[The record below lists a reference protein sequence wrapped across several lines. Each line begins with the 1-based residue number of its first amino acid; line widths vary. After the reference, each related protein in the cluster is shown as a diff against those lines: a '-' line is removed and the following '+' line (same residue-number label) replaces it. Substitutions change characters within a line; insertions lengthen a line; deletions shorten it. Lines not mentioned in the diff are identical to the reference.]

1 MYKHIIGLTLIDI
14 CRPYFRKHLL
24 QTLNPREI
32 LFLNS
37 FLVNLLIAAYFSYI
51 FTNQKTLIDN
61 ALIQYKKLSIPQLCT
76 ITISSASTVVSTI
89 ILLDFDKKH
98 NTPAVNNIITK
109 TSSIIFVFFIGYFIF
124 RETYSAKQLVGIIT
138 MVTGMGIILS

>member
-37 FLVNLLIAAYFSYI
+37 FLVNLLITAYFCYI
-51 FTNQKTLIDN
+51 FINQKTVIEN
-61 ALIQYKKLSIPQLCT
+61 ALIQYKKLSIPQICT
-76 ITISSASTVVSTI
+76 ITVSSASTVISSV
-89 ILLDFDKKH
+89 ILLDFDKKQ
-98 NTPAVNNIITK
+98 NTPAVNIIITK
-109 TSSIIFVFFIGYFIF
+109 TSSILLVFFIGYFIF
-124 RETYSAKQLVGIIT
+124 RETYSMKQIVGIIT

>member
-37 FLVNLLIAAYFSYI
+37 FLVNLLITAYFCYI
-51 FTNQKTLIDN
+51 FINQKTVIEN
-61 ALIQYKKLSIPQLCT
+61 ALTQYKKLSIPQICT
-76 ITISSASTVVSTI
+76 ITISSASTVISSV
-89 ILLDFDKKH
+89 ILLDFDKKQ
-98 NTPAVNNIITK
+98 NTPAINNIITK
-109 TSSIIFVFFIGYFIF
+109 TSSILLVFFIGYFIF
-124 RETYSAKQLVGIIT
+124 REAYSMKQIVGIIT
-138 MVTGMGIILS
+138 MVTGMTIMIY

>member
-24 QTLNPREI
+24 QTLNPREY

-37 FLVNLLIAAYFSYI
+37 FFINSLLIIYFCYI
-51 FTNQKTLIDN
+51 FINQKTVIDN
-61 ALIQYKKLSIPQLCT
+61 ALIQYKKLSIPQICT
-76 ITISSASTVVSTI
+76 ITISSASTVVATI

-98 NTPAVNNIITK
+98 NTPAINNIITK
-109 TSSIIFVFFIGYFIF
+109 TSSIMLVFFIGYFIF
-124 RETYSAKQLVGIIT
+124 RETYSTKHIVGIIT
-138 MVTGMGIILS
+138 MVTGMGIMLS